1 MAGQHPNVVS
11 KVRLGP
17 LGKLMIH
24 VSPPLKLQSGRS
36 WMKMSVLVALGTLDP
51 TFPPLTCC
59 WSQRKK
65 PRVRQYFQT
74 QNTSLLTVIMTLD
87 LEEISPEKQN
97 SF

>member
-1 MAGQHPNVVS
+1 
-11 KVRLGP
+11 
-17 LGKLMIH
+17 
-24 VSPPLKLQSGRS
+24 
-36 WMKMSVLVALGTLDP
+36 MSVLVALGTLDP

-87 LEEISPEKQN
+87 LEEISPENQN
-97 SF
+97 SFYKYCKVFHTIILLLDFFIKKKKKILT